1 MRVNKTVDFYFDFS
15 SPYGY
20 FSSEVMD
27 EFSQRCNC
35 EINWRPY
42 VMGAVMK
49 LTGRKPLVQI
59 PMVNEYS
66 ARDLDRVA
74 RYHQIE
80 FSVPSVFPISSVAP
94 SRAFYWIRD
103 EYGSEKAKQFAQATF
118 RAYFAN
124 NLNTSKPSAV
134 VEVATDLDFD
144 SNAVNDALEN
154 PDIKLKVREETDRA
168 IERGVFGSPFF
179 IVDDEPFWGH
189 DRLNHVESW
198 LESGGW

>member
-1 MRVNKTVDFYFDFS
+1 MNKTIDFYFDFS

-27 EFSQRCNC
+27 EFSQRCSC
-35 EINWRPY
+35 EIIWRPY

-49 LTGRKPLVQI
+49 VTGRKPLVQI
-59 PMVNEYS
+59 PMVNQYS

-80 FSVPSVFPISSVAP
+80 YSVPSVFPISSVAS
-94 SRAFYWIRD
+94 SRVFYWIRD
-103 EYGSEKAKQFAQATF
+103 EYGSEKAKMFAQAIF
-118 RAYFAN
+118 RAYFVK
-124 NLNTSKPSAV
+124 NLNISKPPTV

-144 SNAVNDALEN
+144 ADAVNDALEN
-154 PDIKLKVREETDRA
+154 PSIKLKVREETDRA

-189 DRLNHVESW
+189 DRLNHVEAW

>member
-1 MRVNKTVDFYFDFS
+1 MNKTVDFYFDFS

-27 EFSQRCNC
+27 EFSQRCGC
-35 EINWRPY
+35 EIIWRPY

-103 EYGSEKAKQFAQATF
+103 EYGSEKAKQFAQAIF

-144 SNAVNDALEN
+144 SDAVIDALEN

>member
-1 MRVNKTVDFYFDFS
+1 
-15 SPYGY
+15 
-20 FSSEVMD
+20 
-27 EFSQRCNC
+27 
-35 EINWRPY
+35 
-42 VMGAVMK
+42 MGAVMK

-94 SRAFYWIRD
+94 SRAFYWIRH
-103 EYGSEKAKQFAQATF
+103 EYGSEKAKQFAQAIF

-124 NLNTSKPSAV
+124 NLNTSNPSAV

-198 LESGGW
+198 LASGGW

>member
-1 MRVNKTVDFYFDFS
+1 MNKTVDFYFDFS

-20 FSSEVMD
+20 FSSEVID
-27 EFSQRCNC
+27 EFSLRCNC
-35 EINWRPY
+35 EIIWRPY

-66 ARDLDRVA
+66 ARDLNRVA
-74 RYHQIE
+74 RYHGIE

-94 SRAFYWIRD
+94 SRVFYWIRD
-103 EYGSEKAKQFAQATF
+103 EYGSKKAKQFAQAIF
-118 RAYFAN
+118 RAYFVK
-124 NLNTSKPSAV
+124 NLNISKPPTV
-134 VEVATDLDFD
+134 VKVATTELDFD
-144 SNAVNDALEN
+144 AVAVNEALEN

-179 IVDDEPFWGH
+179 IVDNEPFWGH

-198 LESGGW
+198 LVSGGW

>member
-1 MRVNKTVDFYFDFS
+1 MNKTIDFYFDFS

-27 EFSQRCNC
+27 EFSQRCSC
-35 EINWRPY
+35 EIIWRPY

-49 LTGRKPLVQI
+49 VTGRKPLVQI
-59 PMVNEYS
+59 PMVNQYS

-74 RYHQIE
+74 RYHRIE
-80 FSVPSVFPISSVAP
+80 FSVPSVFPVSSVAP
-94 SRAFYWIRD
+94 SRVFYWIRD
-103 EYGSEKAKQFAQATF
+103 EYGSESARQFAQASF
-118 RAYFAN
+118 RAYFVK
-124 NLNTSKPSAV
+124 NLNISKSPTV
-134 VEVATDLDFD
+134 VEVATSLGFD
-144 SNAVNDALEN
+144 ANAVNDALEN

-179 IVDDEPFWGH
+179 IVDNEPFWGH